1 MARDDSTATPETVQE
16 PDAADVARCLEVLR
30 AVVRLPGDHPVRRTV
45 EDAAS
50 HVHRESKKR
59 RRRERDVASRQADR
73 AVMGA
78 LVNARSEVAGVRS
91 LAAATESG
99 PQELHRTRHCYGCK
113 GRYTRVHPFYLSL
126 CPECARF
133 HEDKRMQRA
142 SLHGRRALITGGRVK
157 VGFQLALKLLRDG
170 AHVHVL
176 TRYPRD
182 GARRYAQEPDFEQ
195 WRDRLVLHGIDL
207 RFLPGVLAFTEHLL
221 ATEPHLDILVNNAA
235 QTLRSSAEHDTALH
249 QREQE
254 LARTLP
260 APALGCVSEPSLE
273 LARHARVPALTEGV
287 LAPDRFT
294 AFLQERADGNL
305 EDSRPSN
312 SWVLRLDEVPPL
324 ELLEVQCVNAM
335 APFLLNSRLKPL
347 LLRSPW
353 ADRYIIN
360 VSAAEG
366 QFQREGKTVFHP
378 HTNMA
383 KAALNMMTR
392 TSAADY
398 ARDGIFMNSVDTGWF
413 SNENPQEKLER
424 MQSQGFQPPLDSV
437 DGAARLY
444 DPIVQGLRGQPIH
457 GLFIRD
463 YRSAPW

>member
-1 MARDDSTATPETVQE
+1 MAIQE
-16 PDAADVARCLEVLR
+16 PTEADVARCLAVLR
-30 AVVRLPGDHPVRRTV
+30 AIVKLPADHPTRCAV

-59 RRRERDVASRQADR
+59 RRRQRDVASRQADR
-73 AVMGA
+73 SLMETLAS
-78 LVNARSEVAGVRS
+78 ARSEVAGVRS
-91 LAAATESG
+91 LSASVEPST
-99 PQELHRTRHCYGCK
+99 QELLRTRHCYGCK
-113 GRYTRVHPFYLSL
+113 GRYTRLHPFYLSL

-133 HEDKRMQRA
+133 HEDKRTQRV
-142 SLHGRRALITGGRVK
+142 SLEGRRALITGGRVK

-176 TRYPRD
+176 SRYPRD
-182 GARRYAQEPDFEQ
+182 AARRYAQEPDFEQ
-195 WRDRLVLHGIDL
+195 WRERLVLHGLDL
-207 RFLPGVLAFTEHLL
+207 RFLPGVVAFTEHLL
-221 ATEPHLDILVNNAA
+221 ATESHLDILVNNAA
-235 QTLRSSAEHDTALH
+235 QTLRSTAEQDTALH

-260 APALGCVSEPSLE
+260 AAALGRVRELPSEV
-273 LARHARVPALTEGV
+273 ARHSRLLALPEGA
-287 LAPDRFT
+287 LAPEPLG
-294 AFLQERADGNL
+294 AFLKERADGNL
-305 EDSRPSN
+305 EDPRPSN
-312 SWVLRLDEVPPL
+312 SWVLRLDEVPPV

-353 ADRYIIN
+353 ADRYIVN

-398 ARDGIFMNSVDTGWF
+398 ARDGIYMNSVDTGWF
-413 SNENPQEKLER
+413 TNENPHEKRER
-424 MQSQGFQPPLDSV
+424 MEAGGFTPPLDSV

-444 DPIVQGLRGQPIH
+444 DPIVQGIRGQPVH
-457 GLFIRD
+457 GHFIKD

>member
-1 MARDDSTATPETVQE
+1 
-16 PDAADVARCLEVLR
+16 
-30 AVVRLPGDHPVRRTV
+30 V

-59 RRRERDVASRQADR
+59 RRREREVASRQADR
-73 AVMGA
+73 AVMKTLAG
-78 LVNARSEVAGVRS
+78 ARSEVAGVRS
-91 LAAATESG
+91 LAASTEPAT
-99 PQELHRTRHCYGCK
+99 QELHRTRHCYGCK
-113 GRYTRVHPFYLSL
+113 GRYTQVHPFYLSL

-133 HEDKRMQRA
+133 HEDKRTQRA
-142 SLHGRRALITGGRVK
+142 SLEGRRALITGGRVK

-182 GARRYAQEPDFEQ
+182 AARRYAQEADFEQ
-195 WRDRLVLHGIDL
+195 WRDRLVLHGLDL
-207 RFLPGVLAFTEHLL
+207 RFLPGVFAFTEHLL
-221 ATEPHLDILVNNAA
+221 ASEPHLDILVNNAA
-235 QTLRSSAEHDTALH
+235 QTLRPAAEHDTALH

-260 APALGCVSEPSLE
+260 ASALDCVRELPSGLAHPTRTLMLSEG
-273 LARHARVPALTEGV
+273 A
-287 LAPDRFT
+287 LAPERLT

-305 EDSRPSN
+305 EDPRPSN
-312 SWVLRLDEVPPL
+312 SWVLRLDEVPPV
-324 ELLEVQCVNAM
+324 ELLEVHCVNAM
-335 APFLLNSRLKPL
+335 APFLLNSQLKPL

-353 ADRYIIN
+353 PDRYIVN

-366 QFQREGKTVFHP
+366 QFHREGKTVFHP

-398 ARDGIFMNSVDTGWF
+398 ARDGIYMNSVDTGWF
-413 SNENPQEKLER
+413 SNENPQEKRER
-424 MQSQGFQPPLDSV
+424 MEAGGFLPPLDSV

-444 DPIVQGLRGQPIH
+444 DPIVQGLRGQPVH

-463 YRSAPW
+463 YRNSPW